1 MASSLQAFLNLRSY
15 TEDITDLELKSEFSD
30 ATWVYLANSL
40 YDLLHNYCFYISMYY
55 YKEHSPI
62 VQ

>member
-1 MASSLQAFLNLRSY
+1 MASSLQAFPNLRSD

-30 ATWVYLANSL
+30 ATWVYLAHPL
-40 YDLLHNYCFYISMYY
+40 DDLLHNYCFYISIYY
-55 YKEHSPI
+55 YKEHSSI